1 MRGWKTPHI
10 DIPYILTRIGG
21 TFLSRID
28 LWALIHE
35 VRKPRLSVY
44 FNSTRCGV
52 RKPSLVPRTN
62 LISIGLMRGS
72 IPTFLIA
79 QDVAPVP
86 RTGRHTMVCLY
97 IRLMRASAL
106 LWEDRI
112 QADTFIFKCPVA
124 LPRGLSL
131 FFLPYSWQPFALPPS
146 NSTCD
151 IVNLNKI

>member
-1 MRGWKTPHI
+1 MVSDVIANTFAEYTGGTFSPMNLSGTRNDMRGWKTPHI

-21 TFLSRID
+21 TFLSRIG

-79 QDVAPVP
+79 QDVGLVP

-97 IRLMRASAL
+97 IRLMRASAPTL
-106 LWEDRI
+106 
-112 QADTFIFKCPVA
+112 
-124 LPRGLSL
+124 RG
-131 FFLPYSWQPFALPPS
+131 
-146 NSTCD
+146 
-151 IVNLNKI
+151 